1 MEQLGEEE
9 QQQQQEEVD
18 VVFNAQLASVLV
30 TRRDFFYFRETIVE
44 DPARWNVAQ
53 ALLAVSKALTDS
65 KGVAFLSMDLAVCR
79 SETVRLFL
87 DYIGSS
93 TSLRSL

>member
-53 ALLAVSKALTDS
+53 ALAVSKALTDS